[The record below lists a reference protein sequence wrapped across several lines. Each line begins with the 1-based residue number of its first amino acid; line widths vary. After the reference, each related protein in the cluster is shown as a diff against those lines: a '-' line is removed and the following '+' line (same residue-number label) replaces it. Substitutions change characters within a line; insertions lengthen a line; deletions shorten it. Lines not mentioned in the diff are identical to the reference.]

1 MAEIGPFEKISLNN
15 SAYIQIQPNGDVLI
29 TTGTDSLPGSE
40 FTLTAGGQ
48 VIANGQAVGGGG
60 SAQVPPGAARVGLTD
75 TGIVT
80 IQTGVDGAGSLFSFT
95 PEGKVLKDGVEYG
108 GASPAQPAGPG
119 AWVVP
124 VLLNGWKHA
133 STLNSYAMEQAK
145 YRLNGDRLEFAGML
159 DGTAAPAPS
168 QTNIMFRL
176 PTAIANRLQYQKT
189 IQVVVNGNVTGS
201 VKLLGNAVTYVAG
214 VQNTAGGTATLN
226 LGGCSATLDS

>member
-1 MAEIGPFEKISLNN
+1 MAEVGPWEKISLNQ
-15 SAYIQIQPNGDVLI
+15 SAYIQSEINGDVTI
-29 TTGTDSLPGSE
+29 TTGTDALPGSE
-40 FTLTAGGQ
+40 FTLTADGQ
-48 VIANGQAVGGGG
+48 VLANGQPVGGG
-60 SAQVPPGAARVGLTD
+60 SVSVPPGAARVGLTD

-108 GASPAQPAGPG
+108 GAAPSQPTGPG
-119 AWVVP
+119 AWQVP

-133 STLNSYAMEQAK
+133 STLNSYPMEQAK

-176 PTAIANRLQYQKT
+176 PAAIANRLTNQKT

-201 VKLLGNAVTYVAG
+201 VKLFGNAVTYVAG